1 MAYFYYS
8 AIDRLSGNRQRGLL
22 KAEHIKEAFDT
33 LSGISLVPERVTQ
46 VPGFL
51 ANLVRTRPYMNTAE
65 MVDFLKGMGHAL
77 STGVPIL
84 EILVAFQNELPS
96 KRARATIQEMSLA
109 ISQGQSLSEIMEKL
123 GFFPVLVRSF
133 VEIGE
138 ATGNLG
144 ENMLKA
150 ADRIDFMEGLK
161 GQAKRAMIYPIFVAL
176 TIMLAVGVWLFVVIP
191 KVSTFLAALN
201 VKLPAFTRYLIY
213 LSQNRMV
220 VAYDVGMFIG
230 AIVGFNIMNR
240 LIKRFF
246 GKEHVVLYLKD
257 GLAMK
262 LPIVGKIIYNYNH
275 FLIASFAGALIG
287 AGIHISQVFRILSQA
302 VDNAVF
308 YRAVEKAES
317 MVREGEQLSLA
328 FRDTKVFS
336 ALFNRYIMIGER
348 TGTLDTQ
355 LDFLATYYKNRVDA
369 ILTLLP
375 KLIEPLMILLVGG
388 IMLAMILAVFMPIYG
403 SISKIIGA
411 MQ

>member
-22 KAEHIKEAFDT
+22 EAEHVKEAFET
-33 LSGISLVPERVTQ
+33 LSGINLVPERVVQ
-46 VPGFL
+46 VPGVL
-51 ANLVRTRPYMNTAE
+51 ANLVRTKPYMNTAE
-65 MVDFLKGMGHAL
+65 MVDFLKGIGQAL
-77 STGVPIL
+77 TTGLPIL

-96 KRARATIQEMSLA
+96 KRARATIQEMSVA

-144 ENMLKA
+144 ENLLNA

-161 GQAKRAMIYPIFVAL
+161 GQAKRAMIYPIVIAL

-191 KVSTFLAALN
+191 KVSTFLVAMD

-213 LSQNRMV
+213 LSNNRMV
-220 VAYDVGMFIG
+220 VVNYVGMFIG
-230 AIVGFNIMNR
+230 AIVVFNVMNR
-240 LIKRFF
+240 LIKKIF
-246 GKEHVVLYLKD
+246 GKEHGVLYIKD
-257 GLAMK
+257 ILTMR
-262 LPIVGKIIYNYNH
+262 LPIVGKIVYNYNH

-287 AGIHISQVFRILSQA
+287 AGINISQVFRILSQA

-308 YRAVEKAES
+308 YRAVEKAEA

-336 ALFNRYIMIGER
+336 ALFNRYIMIGES

-355 LDFLATYYKNRVDA
+355 LDFLAAYYKNRVDA
-369 ILTLLP
+369 TLTLLP
-375 KLIEPLMILLVGG
+375 KFIEPLMILLVGG

-403 SISKIIGA
+403 SISKITGG
-411 MQ
+411 M